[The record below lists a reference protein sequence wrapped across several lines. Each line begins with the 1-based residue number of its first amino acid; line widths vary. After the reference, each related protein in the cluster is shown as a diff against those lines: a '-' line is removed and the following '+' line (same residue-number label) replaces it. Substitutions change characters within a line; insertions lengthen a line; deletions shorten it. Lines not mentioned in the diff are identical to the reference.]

1 MVDSE
6 VILQRL
12 TAVEASVKSIDE
24 KMDNAYP
31 TNVMINLM
39 LEPIRNDVI
48 RVTAAVD
55 SYMQK
60 RSNYENQLKI
70 AIVGAVVS
78 PFVAMI
84 TTILATIVLN
94 GGIDI
99 S

>member
-12 TAVEASVKSIDE
+12 TAVETSVKSIDD

-31 TNVMINLM
+31 TTVMINLM
-39 LEPIRNDVI
+39 LEPIRNDI
-48 RVTAAVD
+48 TRVTASVD
-55 SYMQK
+55 GFMQK

-70 AIVGAVVS
+70 ALVGAVVS

-84 TTILATIVLN
+84 TTIIATLVLH